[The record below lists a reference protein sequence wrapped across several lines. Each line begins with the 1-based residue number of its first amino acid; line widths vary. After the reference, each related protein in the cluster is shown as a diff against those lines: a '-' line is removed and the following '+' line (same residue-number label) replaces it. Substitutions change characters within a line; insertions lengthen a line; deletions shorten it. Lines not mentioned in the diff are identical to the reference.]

1 MVGQHGLN
9 ENVFNELDI
18 ALDAHELIKVKI
30 AAERDERVVIA
41 QTLIE
46 RSGAELVQ
54 SIGQMSILFRR
65 NEKKPKILLPQ
76 S

>member
-18 ALDAHELIKVKI
+18 ALDAHELVKVKI

>member
-1 MVGQHGLN
+1 MVGQHGPN

>member
-9 ENVFNELDI
+9 ENVLNELDI
-18 ALDAHELIKVKI
+18 ALDAHELVKVKI